1 MPEACVPGMQAQTT
15 HSSGSSGWL
24 GFELNVLR
32 RLKFRSVALPL
43 AGEPNLG
50 HYLKRWDARVSAN
63 DPAQWAWTKATAFI
77 ENNSE
82 TLTEE
87 DLQLVLDDAYV
98 PRNYFRN
105 PTLLTWFNETDA
117 WWFDNLRANAERLTS
132 AYKRALVLSLAMS
145 VGDYVFSFNLDTRD
159 LRQPL
164 SLSNVFRRLWH
175 TAMPPVNNQRR
186 NSSFNVSAKAF
197 LAETQDTDL
206 MFLRL
211 PRPARSTE
219 SRNARVLIW
228 REEWIRQGKG
238 FWSEIARQRDGKLDS
253 YVETKEQYLSMLE
266 DLLHTA
272 AHLPQWAIE
281 LVSDGFVSTDE
292 LIESVGNARKIDAIY
307 KKDFSELLGIQ
318 AVIITAGG

>member
-1 MPEACVPGMQAQTT
+1 MQNQNTLSPGTI
-15 HSSGSSGWL
+15 GWL
-24 GFELNVLR
+24 GFELTVLR
-32 RLKFRSVALPL
+32 RLSFRSAALPL
-43 AGEPNLG
+43 AGEPDLG
-50 HYLKRWDARVSAN
+50 HYLKRWNVRVAAN
-63 DPAQWAWTKATAFI
+63 DPAQWAWTKSQAFI
-77 ENNSE
+77 ENNCE
-82 TLTEE
+82 ILTEE
-87 DLQLVLDDAYV
+87 DVQLVLDDAYV
-98 PRNYFRN
+98 PRSYFRN

-117 WWFDNLRANAERLTS
+117 WWFDNVRANADRLNS
-132 AYKRALVLSLAMS
+132 PFKRALALALGTS

-175 TAMPPVNNQRR
+175 KAAPSINNQRR
-186 NSSFNVSAKAF
+186 NTSSNQSAKAF

-211 PRPARSTE
+211 PRPARSSE
-219 SRNARVLIW
+219 SRNARVLTW
-228 REEWIRQGKG
+228 REECIRQGKG
-238 FWSEIARQRDGKLDS
+238 FWSELAKDRDGKLDS
-253 YVETKEQYLSMLE
+253 YVETREQYLSMLE

-281 LVSDGFVSTDE
+281 AVSDGFVSTDE
-292 LIESVGNARKIDAIY
+292 LVECVGNARKIEAIY